1 MPTLTYDKK
10 DFFSL
15 LGKLVSEEELV
26 DLLSCLKAELTEYGE
41 NISVEFNDT
50 NLPWI
55 WSVEGLTAMLRGLL
69 GVEKGLA
76 TVDVKKPERQ
86 AIVDKVAGRPFVATF
101 VAKGKMSDALLENLI
116 QLQEKF
122 CESFGKKRQK
132 VSVGLYPAKN
142 IAFPVRYTEVEGS
155 LAFTPL
161 DGEHM
166 SIKDILE
173 KHPKGKEY
181 GKLLEGMKKF
191 PVFMDANN
199 HILSLPPIINSE
211 DMGKVDAST
220 KELFFDATGT
230 DEKAVRQTAAIFAFA
245 LASRGFTIEAMNV
258 SYPKHNVVMPDLT
271 PQEVKLDMGL
281 VDSLLDLDISEPTA
295 KGLLEKM
302 RYGTKGAIQVPAM
315 RSDIMH
321 NVDLV
326 EDVAAAYGYGKM
338 EPVPVTSHSIGGTT
352 PLQEFADDVRML
364 LVGTG
369 YQEIFS
375 AMLTNPKSMTK
386 DMRTKAKLVELEA
399 FYSSSYSALR
409 NWLTPVLVQFLTQNK
424 HVDYP
429 QHVFEEGLVTN
440 EKLQDERKLAFASA
454 HNDVSATEMKEVL
467 DFVFGAVGT
476 KYEVKEKDLDWCIPG
491 RSAEILVNKHP
502 VGWFGELHPEVL
514 ANAKL
519 EVPVAAA
526 EIDLGRLHDY
536 LTAS

>member
-10 DFFSL
+10 DFFAL

-26 DLLSCLKAELTEYGE
+26 EALSCLKAELAEFGE

-86 AIVDKVAGRPFVATF
+86 TIVDKVPGRQHVATF
-101 VAKGKMSDALLENLI
+101 VAKGKMSESLLENLI

-122 CESFGKKRQK
+122 CESYGKKRQK

-142 IAFPVRYTEVEGS
+142 IAFPVHYTAIEGTM
-155 LAFTPL
+155 AFTPL

-166 SIKDILE
+166 SITDILE

-181 GKLLEGMKKF
+181 GHLIASMKKF

-211 DMGKVDAST
+211 EMGKVDADT

-230 DEKAVRQTAAIFAFA
+230 DERIVKLTAAIFAFA
-245 LASRGFTIEAMNV
+245 LSKRGFAIESMNV
-258 SYPKHNVVMPDLT
+258 SYPKHNVVMPDFT
-271 PQEVKLDMGL
+271 PQEMKLDMAQ
-281 VDSLLDLDISEPTA
+281 VDALLALDISEPTA

-302 RYGTKGAIQVPAM
+302 RYGTKGNIQVPAM
-315 RSDIMH
+315 RNDVMH

-326 EDVAAAYGYGKM
+326 EDVAAAYGYSNM
-338 EPVPVTSHSIGGTT
+338 EAIPITTHSVGGTT
-352 PLQEFADDVRML
+352 PLQNFADDMRA
-364 LVGTG
+364 LVVGCG

-386 DMRTKAKLVELEA
+386 DMRVKGKLAELDSY
-399 FYSSSYSALR
+399 YSSSYSALR
-409 NWLTPVLVQFLTQNK
+409 SWLTPVLLQFLAQNK

-429 QHVFEEGLVTN
+429 QNIFEEGPATSGT
-440 EKLQDERKLAFASA
+440 LQDERKLAFASA
-454 HNDVSATEMKEVL
+454 HSEVSATEMKEVL
-467 DFVFGAVGT
+467 DFVFDAIGAT
-476 KYEVKEKDLDWCIPG
+476 YEVKEKDCEWCIPG
-491 RSAEILVNKHP
+491 RSAEILVIKHR

-514 ANAKL
+514 ANVKL
-519 EVPVAAA
+519 EVPVAGA
-526 EIDLGRLHDY
+526 ELDLGRLFDH